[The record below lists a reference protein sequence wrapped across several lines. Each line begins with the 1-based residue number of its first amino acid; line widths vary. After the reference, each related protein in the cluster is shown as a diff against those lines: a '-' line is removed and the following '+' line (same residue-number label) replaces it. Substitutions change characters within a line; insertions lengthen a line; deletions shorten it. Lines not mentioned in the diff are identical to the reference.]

1 LRAKEY
7 SKVYNEDG
15 MIIKNH
21 GGKLRIGLVFPN
33 SYRVGMA
40 NLAIHSLYRWFN
52 SNPEIVCERY
62 FLPDVITNKIPRT
75 IETNAP
81 LADMDV
87 IAFTLSYELDALN
100 IVRILQMC
108 GIPPLVNDR
117 TKGPLIIAGGAVAAY
132 NPHLISSFCDAV
144 LMGDAEPVID
154 ELMSCLIDGKDVS
167 EITGMVNTETV
178 IDYKNRQ
185 VEHDLDRL
193 QVYSS
198 VYCEDAEFS
207 DMGLIEIGRG
217 CPYGCRF
224 CVASHCFRPARW
236 RSFNALMPAISEMS
250 QYKKK
255 IGLVGASVTDHPQI
269 LQICERLLSM
279 GLSPSP
285 ASMRAD
291 ALTMD
296 LLELLVRGGTR
307 SITLA
312 PEAGNESLRRKAGK
326 TVTDDALISACIRAK
341 QAGINSVKMYF
352 IVGLPGE
359 NDDDIRDI
367 ATLTQKIM
375 KESGMRLS
383 AGCSIFIPKP
393 GTPWANEKMVSISD
407 AKKKLSLLK
416 SEIHGVTL
424 TTENPREA
432 EMQGIL
438 SSGGTEISNNII
450 KIANAGKISIAE
462 MLNILS
468 VNE

>member
-1 LRAKEY
+1 LRAKEH
-7 SKVYNEDG
+7 SQAYNETG
-15 MIIKNH
+15 TIIKNH
-21 GGKLRIGLVFPN
+21 GGKIRIGLVFPN

-52 SNPEIVCERY
+52 ANPDIVCERY
-62 FLPDVITNKIPRT
+62 FLPDEITSKIPRT

-87 IAFTLSYELDALN
+87 IAFSLSYELDALN

-108 GIPPLVNDR
+108 GIPPLAVDR

-154 ELMSCLIDGKDVS
+154 ELMNSLIERQDVA
-167 EITGMVNTETV
+167 EIPGMVTTETI

-185 VEHDLDRL
+185 VARDLDRL

-198 VYCEDAEFS
+198 VYCADAEFA

-217 CPYGCRF
+217 CPYGCLF

-236 RSFNALMPAISEMS
+236 RSFDAIMPAIREMG
-250 QYKKK
+250 QYRKK

-269 LQICERLLSM
+269 LQICDELLSM

-291 ALTMD
+291 ALSTD
-296 LLELLVRGGTR
+296 LLALLVRGGTR

-312 PEAGNESLRRKAGK
+312 PEAGNETLRRKAGK
-326 TVTDDALISACIRAK
+326 VVTDDALTSACLRAK

-352 IVGLPGE
+352 IIGLPGE
-359 NDDDIRDI
+359 TDDDIRDI
-367 ATLTQKIM
+367 TKLTQRIM
-375 KESGMRLS
+375 KETGMRLS

-393 GTPWANEKMVSISD
+393 GTPWANEQMVSTSN
-407 AKKKLSLLK
+407 AKKKLNLLK
-416 SEIHGVTL
+416 SEMRGVTL

-432 EMQGIL
+432 EIQGIF
-438 SSGGTEISNNII
+438 SNGGMEIADKMI
-450 KIANAGKISIAE
+450 KIATEGKMSTAE
-462 MLNILS
+462 MLTILS
-468 VNE
+468 EK

>member
-1 LRAKEY
+1 
-7 SKVYNEDG
+7 
-15 MIIKNH
+15 
-21 GGKLRIGLVFPN
+21 
-33 SYRVGMA
+33 
-40 NLAIHSLYRWFN
+40 
-52 SNPEIVCERY
+52 
-62 FLPDVITNKIPRT
+62 
-75 IETNAP
+75 
-81 LADMDV
+81 
-87 IAFTLSYELDALN
+87 
-100 IVRILQMC
+100 
-108 GIPPLVNDR
+108 
-117 TKGPLIIAGGAVAAY
+117 
-132 NPHLISSFCDAV
+132 
-144 LMGDAEPVID
+144 
-154 ELMSCLIDGKDVS
+154 
-167 EITGMVNTETV
+167 
-178 IDYKNRQ
+178 
-185 VEHDLDRL
+185 
-193 QVYSS
+193 
-198 VYCEDAEFS
+198 
-207 DMGLIEIGRG
+207 MGLIEIGRG